1 MDNNMDLEIKQL
13 KKKIINLEQ
22 QFMIF
27 QQEMLDMIDNLADT
41 IMPEE

>member
-1 MDNNMDLEIKQL
+1 MDTNMDNKIKTLER
-13 KKKIINLEQ
+13 KIIDLEQ
-22 QFMIF
+22 QFAIF

>member
-1 MDNNMDLEIKQL
+1 MNNMDLEIQHL
-13 KKKIINLEQ
+13 KKKIIDLEQ
-22 QFMIF
+22 QFAIF